1 MGRELSMTTDRISEP
16 TKREIDRQVSVLV
29 MFAFKKAYDLI
40 RIHKTE
46 FMRMVDLIRK
56 ERTVDGKDLGLNLD
70 DTKTFQQILDNIDES
85 DYI

>member
-1 MGRELSMTTDRISEP
+1 MGRELSMSTDKISEP

-29 MFAFKKAYDLI
+29 TFAFEKAYELI
-40 RIHKTE
+40 KIHKSE
-46 FMRMVDLIRK
+46 FMRMVQLITK

-70 DTKTFQQILDNIDES
+70 DTKTMKQILDNIDES